1 MIFSNLSTLRT
12 VGHARMLNFLHPEQS
27 EMKQSSAKWAFKE
40 SCALLHPYQHLIKI
54 PQDYCFFSNIFLS
67 ACVCAKLLQSCLTLC
82 NPMDSS
88 PLGFSVHGNSPGKNI
103 GVGCHALLQV
113 FFPTQESN
121 SSLLCLPHCQ
131 VGFLTTSTTWE
142 ALYFGV
148 VLFKNILFPFSG

>member
-1 MIFSNLSTLRT
+1 MTSLWYSDMIFSNLSTLRT

-88 PLGFSVHGNSPGKNI
+88 PLGFSVHGNSPGKNN
-103 GVGCHALLQV
+103 GVGCHALLQGTFQTREQTRLLRLLHWQV
-113 FFPTQESN
+113 C
-121 SSLLCLPHCQ
+121 SLPLVP
-131 VGFLTTSTTWE
+131 
-142 ALYFGV
+142 
-148 VLFKNILFPFSG
+148 SGKPI